1 LTDEGDTFTG
11 IKKDEDDSVLTLMDQ
26 DGKLIRVD
34 KDIIEGQKEGK
45 SSMPEDLVKHLSKSE
60 LRDVIEFLAS
70 RTEKQKSGK
79 AGDANTEHK

>member
-1 LTDEGDTFTG
+1 
-11 IKKDEDDSVLTLMDQ
+11 MDK
-26 DGKLIRVD
+26 DGKLIRVE

-70 RTEKQKSGK
+70 RKEKKKSSKSGE
-79 AGDANTEHK
+79 ANTEHK